1 MQLTNQTK
9 AFVMAAGVLAL
20 FTVPLRATSITAT
33 VFATGALISS
43 TSPDSMLFGDG
54 SLWVSYQNGAD
65 STGAFGS
72 STVARYTLS
81 GSLVNTWTIT
91 GNVDGLPVDPNPA

>member
-1 MQLTNQTK
+1 
-9 AFVMAAGVLAL
+9 
-20 FTVPLRATSITAT
+20 
-33 VFATGALISS
+33 
-43 TSPDSMLFGDG
+43 MLFGDG